1 MAQKCVVGL
10 GNPGSRYE
18 LTRHNLGFM
27 VVDRLA
33 RLEGLSWRREA
44 FPALGARGF
53 FAGHEVLLVK
63 PQTYMNNSGQC
74 MAPLLEQYAL
84 EDILVVYDDMDLD
97 LGRLRLRA
105 KGSAGT
111 HKGMGS
117 VVKAA
122 GEMIPRLRLGIG
134 PPLPTQDPVDFVISP
149 FRPDEI
155 VPAREMVDRAAEA
168 VRTWI
173 AAGIEEAMLRYNG

>member
-1 MAQKCVVGL
+1 
-10 GNPGSRYE
+10 
-18 LTRHNLGFM
+18 
-27 VVDRLA
+27 
-33 RLEGLSWRREA
+33 
-44 FPALGARGF
+44 
-53 FAGHEVLLVK
+53 
-63 PQTYMNNSGQC
+63 
-74 MAPLLEQYAL
+74 
-84 EDILVVYDDMDLD
+84 MDLD

-111 HKGMGS
+111 YKGMGS

-173 AAGIEEAMLRYNG
+173 AAGIGKRQC

>member
-33 RLEGLSWRREA
+33 RLGGLSWRRKG
-44 FPALGARGF
+44 FPALGAGGLLD
-53 FAGHEVLLVK
+53 GHEVLLVK
-63 PQTYMNNSGQC
+63 PQTYMNNSGRC
-74 MAPLLEQYAL
+74 MAFLLEEYPL

-97 LGRLRLRA
+97 LGKLRLRA

-149 FRPDEI
+149 FRPEE
-155 VPAREMVDRAAEA
+155 VASMREMVDRAVQA

-173 AAGIEEAMLRYNG
+173 VSGMQEAMLEYNG